1 MDRPLAVRDDC
12 VWPRASS
19 PDPRFVGP
27 RARLQALGDLR
38 IVVHKLVPDVL
49 WRMTDRVLRRT
60 DRPRT
65 RVGKAVNEL
74 EINVVEEKPI
84 APQGFPEPA
93 NELLGEDL
101 G

>member
-1 MDRPLAVRDDC
+1 
-12 VWPRASS
+12 
-19 PDPRFVGP
+19 
-27 RARLQALGDLR
+27 
-38 IVVHKLVPDVL
+38 
-49 WRMTDRVLRRT
+49 MTDRVLRRT